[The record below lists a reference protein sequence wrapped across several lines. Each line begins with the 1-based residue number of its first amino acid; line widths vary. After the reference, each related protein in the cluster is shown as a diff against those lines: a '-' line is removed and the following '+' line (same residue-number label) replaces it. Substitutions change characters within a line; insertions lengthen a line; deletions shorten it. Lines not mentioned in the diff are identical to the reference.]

1 MKGNTVT
8 SISTNNT
15 YLSMQ
20 NYPNLIC
27 PNFAS
32 HACFCRHV
40 KNLGVLSLEQGE
52 LSEGFK
58 HQYSWGWKVG
68 SGEETG
74 GCIWEGYVDNIQD

>member
-20 NYPNLIC
+20 NYPNLIY

-58 HQYSWGWKVG
+58 HQCSWRVEGG
-68 SGEETG
+68 AGGGEETG
-74 GCIWEGYVDNIQD
+74 GSIWEGHVENI